1 MKYIGTSVWSF
12 LLSAMIVYV
21 LGSMSGASFDLTG
34 TFVMT
39 AVFTLTAVIVGDGI
53 LSNDDATN

>member
-1 MKYIGTSVWSF
+1 MKYIGTIVWSF

-34 TFVMT
+34 TF
-39 AVFTLTAVIVGDGI
+39 G
-53 LSNDDATN
+53 NDSCIYTNSSHCRRRHIK